1 MVRQLL
7 EPAVRAEGNGDAS
20 SAFDGAAASAAPLL
34 DVTLADPRALPAGPE
49 ASATIVHA
57 LYRLTANLASRRPL
71 ALLVDDA
78 HWADA
83 ASLRFLA
90 YVGRRLDG
98 LPILLVVAAR
108 PRGQHGGRAVAELL
122 AKDDADGALRPAPLS
137 DAGTTRLVRAALPDA
152 QEALC
157 RACREVTGGNP
168 FFLRELTMAL
178 READTTRADDVLNA
192 APDGVVAALGARLA
206 SYPPSVRELAGAAS
220 ILGDGALLRH
230 ASHLAGLDQR
240 AAAQAADVLRSGQIL
255 DGGRRLRF
263 LHPIIRTAVHQELRA
278 GERSGG
284 HQRAARLLADED
296 AAPELVAAHLLLAEP
311 EGSAWA
317 CERLREA
324 AREALPRGAPEAS
337 VTYLRRALEE
347 PPAAEDRPA
356 VLLEL
361 GLAEALTLDVEPA
374 IEHLRRGVDTTGNTP
389 ARLYAARMLS
399 SLVGLDEPAEGVAI
413 LERALEASADADP
426 SLAVHI
432 EGHLVNLARFGLSSR
447 ERTAGRAARLRDRVV
462 AGELGGA
469 MELTAAATELTMT
482 GAAADLSV
490 ELAARAIEGLRAEP
504 LLAITLGMAVRCLAV
519 ADRLDDA
526 DRVLTAAIDEARRNH
541 ATYRV
546 GPVLGLR
553 SDVRFRAGALRDAR
567 ADAQAALT
575 VWEAGGR
582 MGALAATVW
591 LVQVL
596 TERGELDAADA
607 ALEACGI
614 DLAPDALD
622 DAYVT
627 TLLLHA
633 RGRLRLARGAAGD
646 ALDDFLACGRRQDL
660 IGEVNPA
667 LVDWRS
673 QAATALARLGRH
685 DEALALAEHELEL
698 AHGFGAPRAIGVA
711 LRATGVVQGGADGL
725 ARLRESVDV
734 LSCAPAQLEHA
745 RSLASLG
752 MALRH
757 GRRAVEARMPLQRAL
772 DLAVHCGASPLAQL
786 AQVELRIAGGRPRRS
801 RLTGADAL
809 TTNERRVAE
818 MATTG
823 LSNRQIAQQL
833 VVSRKTIEKHLSA
846 AYRKLGIG
854 AREELGDALGAGP
867 SKE

>member
-1 MVRQLL
+1 
-7 EPAVRAEGNGDAS
+7 
-20 SAFDGAAASAAPLL
+20 
-34 DVTLADPRALPAGPE
+34 
-49 ASATIVHA
+49 
-57 LYRLTANLASRRPL
+57 
-71 ALLVDDA
+71 
-78 HWADA
+78 
-83 ASLRFLA
+83 
-90 YVGRRLDG
+90 
-98 LPILLVVAAR
+98 
-108 PRGQHGGRAVAELL
+108 
-122 AKDDADGALRPAPLS
+122 
-137 DAGTTRLVRAALPDA
+137 
-152 QEALC
+152 
-157 RACREVTGGNP
+157 
-168 FFLRELTMAL
+168 
-178 READTTRADDVLNA
+178 
-192 APDGVVAALGARLA
+192 
-206 SYPPSVRELAGAAS
+206 
-220 ILGDGALLRH
+220 
-230 ASHLAGLDQR
+230 
-240 AAAQAADVLRSGQIL
+240 
-255 DGGRRLRF
+255 
-263 LHPIIRTAVHQELRA
+263 
-278 GERSGG
+278 
-284 HQRAARLLADED
+284 
-296 AAPELVAAHLLLAEP
+296 
-311 EGSAWA
+311 
-317 CERLREA
+317 
-324 AREALPRGAPEAS
+324 
-337 VTYLRRALEE
+337 
-347 PPAAEDRPA
+347 
-356 VLLEL
+356 
-361 GLAEALTLDVEPA
+361 
-374 IEHLRRGVDTTGNTP
+374 
-389 ARLYAARMLS
+389 
-399 SLVGLDEPAEGVAI
+399 
-413 LERALEASADADP
+413 
-426 SLAVHI
+426 
-432 EGHLVNLARFGLSSR
+432 
-447 ERTAGRAARLRDRVV
+447 
-462 AGELGGA
+462 
-469 MELTAAATELTMT
+469 
-482 GAAADLSV
+482 
-490 ELAARAIEGLRAEP
+490 
-504 LLAITLGMAVRCLAV
+504 MAVRCLAV

-711 LRATGVVQGGADGL
+711 LRATGVQGGADGL